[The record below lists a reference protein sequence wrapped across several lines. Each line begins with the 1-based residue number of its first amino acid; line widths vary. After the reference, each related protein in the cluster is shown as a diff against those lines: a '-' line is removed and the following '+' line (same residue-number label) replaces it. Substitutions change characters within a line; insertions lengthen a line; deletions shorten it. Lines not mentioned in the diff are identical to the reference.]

1 MPVFRWGHSW
11 EAFHDLE
18 REVDRLLNSVNFA
31 FSGIRIG
38 NQFPAVNLYELD
50 NEYLLTSELPG
61 TKAEDLEITISNGL
75 LNIKG
80 RRAEPN
86 GVPEDRYR
94 RQERF
99 HGSWQRSLSIP
110 DRVREEALSAD
121 FVDGI
126 LRIHLPKGE
135 QEQPRRIS
143 VAEGSD

>member
-11 EAFHDLE
+11 DAFQDLE

-38 NQFPAVNLYELD
+38 NQFPAVNLYELK

-80 RRAEPN
+80 RRTEPN

-99 HGSWQRSLSIP
+99 HGSWQRTLSIP
-110 DRVREEALSAD
+110 DRVREEALTAD

-126 LRIHLPKGE
+126 LRIRLPKGE
-135 QEQPRRIS
+135 QEQARRIA